1 MVTKLVPI
9 KFLTQFLVLT
19 DMNNTVSFEIAN
31 THFGLNHALPLLT
44 ETPDNLVDIKLNK
57 GNAKDNI
64 IIQSNSF
71 LNFIF
76 IITATLNLNFTMLQ
90 ICSHL

>member
-9 KFLTQFLVLT
+9 KFLTLFLVST

-31 THFGLNHALPLLT
+31 THFGLNHALSLLT

-57 GNAKDNI
+57 GNVKDN

-71 LNFIF
+71 LNFI
-76 IITATLNLNFTMLQ
+76 LLLQ
-90 ICSHL
+90 QHSI